1 MTLKTALLSKRV
13 MMGTALGSSLL
24 LAACQEQADLKTP
37 LQASETNALS
47 SALVAK
53 VDIVNPS
60 SFKRPDEP
68 IYLSYYDLG
77 LSQTAAL
84 TVKTAQQ
91 VLPSQAVDIDSDGEL
106 DGVYFIV
113 DLNDKPIEVTITQQS
128 KPPITARIVEN
139 GDLRASIQIDYQG

>member
-1 MTLKTALLSKRV
+1 
-13 MMGTALGSSLL
+13 
-24 LAACQEQADLKTP
+24 
-37 LQASETNALS
+37 SETNSFS

-77 LSQTAAL
+77 LSKTAAL
-84 TVKTAQQ
+84 TVKTAQH
-91 VLPSQAVDIDSDGEL
+91 VLPSQAVDINSDGEL

-128 KPPITARIVEN
+128 KP
-139 GDLRASIQIDYQG
+139 